1 MPIYDVRWSDG
12 NIYSVE
18 APEGASEEQLIA
30 VVRQHV
36 GAGHPV
42 AKESSGSSSV
52 PVLSGTDLNSL
63 AMESGFVMIWTTL
76 LAFLIFRVTAYKYWK
91 KIRVT
96 PVDNGAWC
104 GGIAAALAPFGVMN
118 KIAQRVSINEYAISL
133 IVVAM
138 LYFAVAFVVGFVWRT
153 LKAAPIDG

>member
-1 MPIYDVRWSDG
+1 MPTYIIEGKRVIAEGQLTEAEIDEIGASVRASAARP
-12 NIYSVE
+12 
-18 APEGASEEQLIA
+18 APEKAGSLSSAA
-30 VVRQHV
+30 VTNH
-36 GAGHPV
+36 
-42 AKESSGSSSV
+42 
-52 PVLSGTDLNSL
+52 TDLQSL
-63 AMESGFVMIWTTL
+63 AMESGFVMLWTTL

-96 PVDNGAWC
+96 PVDNGVWC

-138 LYFAVAFVVGFVWRT
+138 MYFAVAFVVGFVWRT